1 MAYTKKQGKVTEF
14 ISLAVS
20 MTQELS
26 RARYKDVI
34 YLEEIE
40 ARVNIFVLFLIDLTI
55 KYEKS

>member
-1 MAYTKKQGKVTEF
+1 
-14 ISLAVS
+14 

-40 ARVNIFVLFLIDLTI
+40 ARVNIFVLSLIDLTI